1 MPVTLSTSSP
11 EEAKNFMVANGRTV
25 KALDHAILVLSGM
38 PPFVP
43 FEQRARVELEKA
55 QLIAERAELEAEFD
69 AFLSETR
76 QIEPPDAPT
85 VQRVEQAAAD
95 LNQMTANSV
104 TLDALVRAATTLI
117 NAYRGN
123 ASATPLT
130 GQPLM
135 HALASPV
142 VPVAAVASK
151 RGAPKPRPAKRRK

>member
-1 MPVTLSTSSP
+1 MPVTISTASP
-11 EEAKNFMVANGRTV
+11 EEAKNFMIANRRAV
-25 KALDHAILVLSGM
+25 LALDHAILVLSGM

-55 QLIAERAELEAEFD
+55 QLIAERAELEAESL

-104 TLDALVRAATTLI
+104 ALDALIRAATTLI
-117 NAYRGN
+117 NAYHGN
-123 ASATPLT
+123 APATPLT
-130 GQPLM
+130 GQPLIQ
-135 HALASPV
+135 ALASPIG
-142 VPVAAVASK
+142 PVAAAASK
-151 RGAPKPRPAKRRK
+151 RGALKPRTAKRQR